1 MRLTNT
7 DISFWNI
14 IINNHEN
21 SSLILV
27 LAGAAYMAFRFLT
40 WQKYKKSLFGTQK
53 ISDQNHEV
61 PLGGNVFAN

>member
-1 MRLTNT
+1 
-7 DISFWNI
+7 
-14 IINNHEN
+14 
-21 SSLILV
+21 
-27 LAGAAYMAFRFLT
+27 MAFRFLT